1 MSKVIKRKPSLH
13 AVCIDPKKKNALKKP
28 LTKKELEQENKAL
41 KRINEALEEENKIN
55 NDKIKS
61 LQEEV
66 LALLNPKSI
75 EAVQTGTQADDED
88 LLFCEECEFPAE
100 TLYKLGEHTGEFHTG
115 LRIPCDFC
123 SNIYVDKETLMK
135 HVINEHKESL
145 KFRGNNDQKA
155 NHKEHKFSCNF
166 CDEIFETKTI

>member
-28 LTKKELEQENKAL
+28 LAKKELEQENKAL
-41 KRINEALEEENKIN
+41 KRINESIEEENKIN

-75 EAVQTGTQADDED
+75 EAVQTGTQTDDED

-100 TLYKLGEHTGEFHTG
+100 TLYKLGNTQ
-115 LRIPCDFC
+115 
-123 SNIYVDKETLMK
+123 
-135 HVINEHKESL
+135 ESFIL
-145 KFRGNNDQKA
+145 A
-155 NHKEHKFSCNF
+155 
-166 CDEIFETKTI
+166 

>member
-1 MSKVIKRKPSLH
+1 MQCVLTL
-13 AVCIDPKKKNALKKP
+13 KKNALKKP
-28 LTKKELEQENKAL
+28 PTKKELEQENKAL
-41 KRINEALEEENKIN
+41 KWIYEALEEENKIN

-75 EAVQTGTQADDED
+75 EAVQKGTQTDDED

-100 TLYKLGEHTGEFHTG
+100 TLYKLGEHTGEFYTG
-115 LRIPCDFC
+115 LKIPWDFC

-135 HVINEHKESL
+135 HEINEHKESSIQIL
-145 KFRGNNDQKA
+145 L
-155 NHKEHKFSCNF
+155 SILT
-166 CDEIFETKTI
+166 IFGAENRAKMTILGADFMQWPNLLH